1 MSHPLKRICA
11 VELLAGFEV
20 LLRFDDGVTKTVDL
34 EPYLVGPVFDE
45 IRKSPVVFRSMGID
59 GGTITWPNGADI
71 DPLVLYYQD
80 LQPAR

>member
-1 MSHPLKRICA
+1 MSHPIKRIIA
-11 VELLAGFEV
+11 AEHLTGFEV
-20 LLRFDDGVTKTVDL
+20 LLRFDDGVTKSVDL
-34 EPYLVGPVFDE
+34 EPYLIGPIFAE
-45 IRKSPVVFRSMGID
+45 IRQTPSAFRSMGID